1 MVIECSSCHARFK
14 LADDKIKE
22 NGTKVRCTKCRE
34 VFTVFPE
41 SSLPVA
47 APEVPPMMAAAAAPP
62 VVTQP
67 QEQEEETFFSAPI
80 PPTLTTEMPSPVP
93 DIDFPKQEEGDWDQ
107 DFADD
112 LFSVGF
118 TDESGDTDLDSIR
131 FDNTEA
137 PVFSVS
143 QENEEKFDFTDE
155 LAISFTDSPPGK
167 TTDEP
172 STLAEADDTQ
182 FFLGESDSDFEAD
195 FASAPVRDV
204 AASEDLNSFDTVTT
218 DSEFS
223 FSPGGALDDLSWDE
237 PEPAPIKATPSEPT
251 VGTGIGVSAQ
261 DKSFDFNSFSF
272 DEVEAAAEAEEK
284 TSAEEVVVQ
293 NDATIQLATGDD
305 SSSVPLESMHSFGNE
320 ESLPLPLARE
330 RKESPP
336 RVARPL
342 RPRVRPKKKNSSRLI
357 IKIIMV
363 ILFALTATYGFMY
376 RDQVEKT
383 YTHLVNRFI
392 EKQTLVETSGSI
404 GLVKL
409 SGSYIHNSQE
419 GELFVIHGEA
429 VNEFKGLRSSV
440 LVKGTIFGDNG
451 VALQSQSAYGGNPLK
466 ESSLRSLSFKE
477 IRNAMSNEL
486 GENLVNLNIAPGK
499 AIPFTIVFDKA
510 PKNIKEFNVEVLESK
525 PGSK

>member
-47 APEVPPMMAAAAAPP
+47 PPEAPPMMAAAPAPP
-62 VVTQP
+62 VVTPP
-67 QEQEEETFFSAPI
+67 QEQEEETFFSVPI
-80 PPTLTTEMPSPVP
+80 PPSLTTEMPSPAP
-93 DIDFPKQEEGDWDQ
+93 DIDLPVQENQ
-107 DFADD
+107 DIADD
-112 LFSVGF
+112 LFSAGF

-137 PVFSVS
+137 PIFSVS
-143 QENEEKFDFTDE
+143 QENEEKFDFADE
-155 LAISFTDSPPGK
+155 LAISFTDSSPGN
-167 TTDEP
+167 TTDE
-172 STLAEADDTQ
+172 SSNISEADNTQ
-182 FFLGESDSDFEAD
+182 FFPGESASDFEAD
-195 FASAPVRDV
+195 YTSAPVRDV
-204 AASEDLNSFDTVTT
+204 DASEDLNTFDTVST

-237 PEPAPIKATPSEPT
+237 PEPAPMTATPSEPT
-251 VGTGIGVSAQ
+251 VGTGMSAQ

-272 DEVEAAAEAEEK
+272 DEVEASAEAEKK
-284 TSAEEVVVQ
+284 TSAEEVAAQ
-293 NDATIQLATGDD
+293 NDATIELATGDD
-305 SSSVPLESMHSFGNE
+305 SSSVPLESMHSSGNE

-336 RVARPL
+336 RVTRPL
-342 RPRVRPKKKNSSRLI
+342 RPRVRPKKKSSSRLI

-363 ILFALTATYGFMY
+363 ILLALTVAYGFMY
-376 RDQVEKT
+376 RDQIEKT

-409 SGSYIHNSQE
+409 SGSYIHNSLE
-419 GELFVIHGEA
+419 GELFVIHGEV

-440 LVKGTIFGDNG
+440 LVKGTIFGDNE
-451 VALQSQSAYGGNPLK
+451 VALQSQSAYSGNPLK
-466 ESSLRSLSFKE
+466 ESSLKSLSIKE